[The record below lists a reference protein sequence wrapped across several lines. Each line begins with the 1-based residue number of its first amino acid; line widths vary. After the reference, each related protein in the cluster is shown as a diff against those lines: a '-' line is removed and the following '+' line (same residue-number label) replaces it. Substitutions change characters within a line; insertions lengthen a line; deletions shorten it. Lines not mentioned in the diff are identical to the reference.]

1 MNNVKTQIARKGY
14 SPTQLV
20 NVCNVG
26 IHVVNIVSVGWVL
39 DNVPLVWLGA
49 LSAEHVAT
57 VLGLVIHTVKACN
70 LKSAENRYTYIYIY
84 I

>member
-39 DNVPLVWLGA
+39 DNVHPSAA
-49 LSAEHVAT
+49 LWAPQSPGSVCLC
-57 VLGLVIHTVKACN
+57 VCVCFLISCL
-70 LKSAENRYTYIYIY
+70 
-84 I
+84 